1 MVTEESGLV
10 GEGDLTIIL
19 DPLDG
24 TLNALAGIP
33 FYSVSLAFWGETNYG
48 FVKNLCTDDV
58 YEAFQGGHPLKNGK
72 KIYPGCPEFVISGY
86 IGKGYEKVLPL
97 IESWR
102 CFGSL
107 ALELSY
113 VTEGILAALVDLRE
127 KARIVD
133 VAGVQIIAEAGGITV
148 TDEKGNN
155 LFDQFFTEKGN
166 FMGKKNCLCTSRYS
180 WKNLECAQWL
190 SKNKP

>member
-72 KIYPGCPEFVISGY
+72 KIYPGCSEFVISGY

-166 FMGKKNCLCTSRYS
+166 FMGKKIV
-180 WKNLECAQWL
+180 CAL
-190 SKNKP
+190 PAIHEKILNALND